1 MRTKPAMKTILILTV
16 LLSITLSNAQT
27 LFLNTDG
34 DLFDS
39 LGSSYTGSVNIGS
52 SGGSLFTV
60 SNASVMITGAVSM
73 GGFNSPVL
81 EIEEGLTFNVSSFTL
96 TRGSVQGKGL
106 LIARDSMSVT
116 SSAANVHTGRFL
128 VQGGLTVSDNG
139 GFTVGAN
146 GSLLVMGNTQVSTFI
161 TIEEGADVMFQGDI
175 SGSSYMN
182 VYGNVMLS
190 PDVSLTIGCSVSIY
204 PGSSFTLMNDVTIS
218 RDIVLSGTLEV
229 PALFELT
236 LSGSV
241 TDYGVI
247 NATGTLTFNPSGT
260 EIIYPT
266 VHINGG
272 GSATRNTFQG
282 VVNIN
287 SDFDVSEGA
296 AFRGQVN
303 IAETHTLSCSSSSSF
318 SADAS
323 FYHDVRGN
331 GEIMVGGTV
340 NVNSGITIEPM
351 ITLLQGGDLTL
362 SSGTTINHIT
372 LNGDLDISSEV
383 YIGSTQGAGLIQVTS
398 TLNINGSQPLTFGAP
413 LLVDRFS
420 ARVYVL
426 QDTDFTGTINLPSGR
441 FVVEEGATATL
452 SGDTTLSGGY
462 IDVYGK
468 ASLGGNFT
476 IGGFG
481 QSYISVYGS
490 LDINTPIDG
499 NVRISFSSS
508 DPTVTSTI
516 NTEFLDVSLQFNQN
530 SSVVSAANTNYSSIT
545 LYDSSTFTVQG
556 RSYVSDSITLVSG
569 STLAF
574 SSTGSLYTYGSI
586 TLGEDSIYKVSG
598 VTESSQNYARVVGYA
613 TLGGHLV
620 VETSQEF
627 TRDTKLTI
635 MTYGRRIFS
644 STFASITI
652 NGNKRDLHQDNEYE
666 VVYADKEAYVRL
678 TYTGLESSSIQYV
691 FSIIMIIAALIL
703 N

>member
-60 SNASVMITGAVSM
+60 SNASVMITGAATM
-73 GGFNSPVL
+73 GGSGSPVL

-116 SSAANVHTGRFL
+116 SSAANTGRLL
-128 VQGGLTVSDNG
+128 VQGGLIVTGTG

-175 SGSSYMN
+175 SGTGMY

-190 PDVSLTIGCSVSIY
+190 PDVSLTMDCSAVIY